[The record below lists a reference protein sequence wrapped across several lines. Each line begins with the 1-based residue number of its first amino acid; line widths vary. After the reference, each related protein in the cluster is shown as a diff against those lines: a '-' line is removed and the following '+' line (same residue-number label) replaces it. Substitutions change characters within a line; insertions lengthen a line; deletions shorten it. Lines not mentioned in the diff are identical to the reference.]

1 MCDWSSD
8 VCSSELAIAAARL
21 AMVVR
26 LQRACDEAEGP
37 FPKAELA
44 LDGTVEAW
52 LREGPALA
60 AEDRL
65 RDGLAPSRPQAA
77 QSGGTAPGTPRP
89 GRMVPHPIK
98 GLAAELGMPGKMTP
112 QPLHPLM
119 ATIRPT
125 TQARGRRQ

>member
-65 RDGLAPSRPQAA
+65 RDGLAQSRRQDAE
-77 QSGGTAPGTPRP
+77 SGGAALG
-89 GRMVPHPIK
+89 PHRSDLLVHHATK
-98 GLAAELGMPGKMTP
+98 GIAAELCSTGEN
-112 QPLHPLM
+112 
-119 ATIRPT
+119 
-125 TQARGRRQ
+125 GRESGRDRVGQYG